1 MKYGFCFSP
10 IPTLRVQADERVEND
25 RVGLELGL
33 SQAGVNEFAE
43 LEIPGPDAGLE
54 EKGVGGEVWVG
65 TLLGH
70 AIKGGDCVVELT
82 HIEVVDQTVVK
93 EFKVLVWG

>member
-1 MKYGFCFSP
+1 M
-10 IPTLRVQADERVEND
+10 
-25 RVGLELGL
+25 GL
-33 SQAGVNEFAE
+33 SQAGVNDFAE

-70 AIKGGDCVVELT
+70 AIKGGDCFVEVT

-93 EFKVLVWG
+93 EFKVLLMW